1 MISLTP
7 WLSTKTNLDRKA
19 MIGKIEIE
27 TKEEDIGVEG
37 ETLMNIEIKDKTGQK
52 ETTKQNS
59 KEEGLRMMIVNTDE

>member
-1 MISLTP
+1 
-7 WLSTKTNLDRKA
+7 
-19 MIGKIEIE
+19 MIGKIKIE

-59 KEEGLRMMIVNTDE
+59 KEEDLRMMIVNTDEQPNIICLVTYFVLY